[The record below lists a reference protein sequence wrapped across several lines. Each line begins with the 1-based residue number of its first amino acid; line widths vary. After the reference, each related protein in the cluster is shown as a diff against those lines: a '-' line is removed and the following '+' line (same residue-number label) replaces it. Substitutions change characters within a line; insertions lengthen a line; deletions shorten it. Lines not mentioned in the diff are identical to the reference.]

1 MTRSEYEI
9 GRAYARFAYSS
20 NPKRSGAQ
28 FFKQCREGAEHL
40 AVEYCQLRAKA
51 FGDPDPLESESMHG
65 QSGADAVKF
74 RALWIGS
81 GEPTLLSP
89 ARYKP
94 SRLPK

>member
-1 MTRSEYEI
+1 MTRDEYEI

-20 NPKRSGAQ
+20 NTNRSGAQ
-28 FFKQCREGAEHL
+28 FFKRGRDGGEPL
-40 AVEYCQLRAKA
+40 AIEYCRIKVKA
-51 FGDPDPLESESMHG
+51 FGEPDPLESESMHG
-65 QSGADAVKF
+65 QSGADAVRF

-94 SRLPK
+94 SRLPR